1 MKIKVRIF
9 KYSVSDSIKK
19 LKLIDWLVII
29 FFVWG
34 YGRITTSIYRPVLM
48 VLSLPIVLL
57 MGKSLIKVVPEDI
70 CIWVYALFL
79 LLFFLQIPFSVESKK
94 ALSYFLAYSLYI
106 VPLIMFS
113 YYRNK
118 NLLGRLKTICLLIGA
133 FLTIMCILSLIY
145 YRIHPGIARLHA
157 THRSDMD
164 GLMIGGGYQLAYV
177 CALISPCIL
186 KCLCESKRR
195 FKYIILIIIVY
206 LVLWKTTS
214 AITLLAGLIG
224 CGVYVFLSGG
234 PKKRI
239 ITISF
244 LGAFIIGFTV
254 FREGIGDFILSISNG
269 KVVTSTSNMN
279 YAIYMRLNEIGQL
292 IRNGNYQNLEALSAR
307 VDNFTRPFDS
317 IIHHPIMGALLTTGV
332 NPEWAN
338 YNDSSILTAFACW
351 GTPMALT
358 YLFPFFFTIKRYKI
372 FIGTGIAAVVLM
384 LFNPSEGFS
393 VYATCY
399 FLLPSIALLYSD
411 FQKVKNERGCGI

>member
-133 FLTIMCILSLIY
+133 FLTIMCILSLI
-145 YRIHPGIARLHA
+145 LKK
-157 THRSDMD
+157 
-164 GLMIGGGYQLAYV
+164 
-177 CALISPCIL
+177 IL
-186 KCLCESKRR
+186 L
-195 FKYIILIIIVY
+195 
-206 LVLWKTTS
+206 
-214 AITLLAGLIG
+214 
-224 CGVYVFLSGG
+224 
-234 PKKRI
+234 
-239 ITISF
+239 
-244 LGAFIIGFTV
+244 
-254 FREGIGDFILSISNG
+254 
-269 KVVTSTSNMN
+269 
-279 YAIYMRLNEIGQL
+279 
-292 IRNGNYQNLEALSAR
+292 
-307 VDNFTRPFDS
+307 
-317 IIHHPIMGALLTTGV
+317 
-332 NPEWAN
+332 
-338 YNDSSILTAFACW
+338 
-351 GTPMALT
+351 
-358 YLFPFFFTIKRYKI
+358 
-372 FIGTGIAAVVLM
+372 
-384 LFNPSEGFS
+384 
-393 VYATCY
+393 
-399 FLLPSIALLYSD
+399 
-411 FQKVKNERGCGI
+411 

>member
-1 MKIKVRIF
+1 MKLNVQGF
-9 KYSVSDSIKK
+9 KHSMFDDIKK
-19 LKLIDWLVII
+19 FKLIDWLVII

-34 YGRITTSIYRPVLM
+34 YGRITTSVYRPVLM
-48 VLSLPIVLL
+48 IIALPILLL
-57 MGKSLIKVVPEDI
+57 MGKSSIKVVSKDI

-79 LLFFLQIPFSVESKK
+79 LLFFLQIPFSVEPKT

-106 VPLIMFS
+106 VPLIIFN
-113 YYRNK
+113 YYRNR
-118 NLLGRLKTICLLIGA
+118 NLFGRLKIICVLISI
-133 FLTIMCILSLIY
+133 FLAITCILSLIY

-164 GLMIGGGYQLAYV
+164 GLMIGGGYQIAYV
-177 CALISPCIL
+177 CALTSPCIL
-186 KCLCESKRR
+186 KYLCESKKR
-195 FKYIILIIIVY
+195 FKYIVLIIITY

-224 CGVYVFLSGG
+224 CGMYIFLSGG
-234 PKKRI
+234 KKRRI

-292 IRNGNYQNLEALSAR
+292 IKNGNCKNLEALSAR
-307 VDNFTRPFDS
+307 LDNFTRPFDS

-351 GTPMALT
+351 GIPMALT
-358 YLFPFFFTIKRYKI
+358 YLFPFFFMIKRYKI
-372 FIGTGIAAVVLM
+372 FIGTGIAAVILM

-393 VYATCY
+393 IYATCY

-411 FQKVKNERGCGI
+411 FQRVENERRL